1 MRHGLS
7 EQKWI
12 EFLDGALRADEAAE
26 IRAHLRG
33 CTSCRQLAAELARWR
48 ELLAEEGRRL
58 RAALAGPEAEP
69 DAMLRR
75 TLARIRHS
83 GAPYRAD
90 GRWTLTEALAVL
102 RFLME
107 PICGPGTVR
116 AVVDHAVARSAA
128 TGRPLTWNDW
138 GRFVGNLSETT
149 SSVCGSAVGR
159 LVERAG
165 LCLAPEALA

>member
-1 MRHGLS
+1 MRHGIS
-7 EQKWI
+7 EQKWV

-33 CTSCRQLAAELARWR
+33 CTSCRQLASELFRWR
-48 ELLAEEGRRL
+48 ELLAEEGKRL
-58 RAALAGPEAEP
+58 RAALAGPETALH
-69 DAMLRR
+69 AMLRR
-75 TLARIRHS
+75 SLARIRQS
-83 GAPYRAD
+83 GAPD
-90 GRWTLTEALAVL
+90 GVDARWTLTEALAVL

-116 AVVDHAVARSAA
+116 AVVDRAVARSAA
-128 TGRPLTWNDW
+128 TGRSLTWNDW

-165 LCLAPEALA
+165 LCLAPEVPA